1 MLPPTPC
8 PHSHI
13 HSCVSLCGKRGTCQH
28 FVVISV
34 SGNADDDDDDDDAS
48 PRSFI
53 DIAAYNGI

>member
-1 MLPPTPC
+1 MLPPPASLSHAL
-8 PHSHI
+8 PHSLT

-34 SGNADDDDDDDDAS
+34 SGDDADDAS

-53 DIAAYNGI
+53 DIAVYNGI